1 MHTLLSLEN
10 IAPGGE
16 EFVETL
22 LRGKGVR
29 IERIVSHGHV
39 TPEDSWYD
47 QTEDEWA
54 LVLQG
59 NARLLFEDGREMA
72 LAAGDHV
79 LLKAHQKHRVSY
91 TSSPCI
97 WLTVFAQEL
106 KARKQSEGRR
116 CGEDKT
122 IVWQH
127 VFTKPFIVPSSIN
140 TNGTANID
148 MNAALPGSSRR
159 ANTSQEVQFTCL
171 TRFPV
176 RRQRTKPQI

>member
-10 IAPGGE
+10 ITPGGE
-16 EFVETL
+16 EFMETL

-59 NARLLFEDGREMA
+59 NARLLFEDGREIA

-106 KARKQSEGRR
+106 KARK
-116 CGEDKT
+116 
-122 IVWQH
+122 
-127 VFTKPFIVPSSIN
+127 
-140 TNGTANID
+140 
-148 MNAALPGSSRR
+148 
-159 ANTSQEVQFTCL
+159 
-171 TRFPV
+171 
-176 RRQRTKPQI
+176 